1 MAANAT
7 QLSAKKIVL
16 RPPLSVLFIG
26 AASTALCLFFAIVSN
41 LVPNPTTTV
50 GTTVCFLS
58 FALLGVLIVV
68 EYLMDRHEL
77 DTRGIRSRGFFG
89 QIKSAAWNDI
99 SRIGFNQSLQ
109 WFHLRTKDGRLW
121 HVTAM
126 LVGLPAFGKLILA
139 HVNPAA
145 IDDDLKIML
154 REMDNASNLS
164 TRQ

>member
-1 MAANAT
+1 MAAFAS
-7 QLSAKKIVL
+7 QLSAQKIVL
-16 RPPLSVLFIG
+16 RPPLGVLLIG
-26 AASTALCLFFAIVSN
+26 AADIVLFSFFAIVSN

-50 GTTVCFLS
+50 GTTVGFIS
-58 FALLGVLIVV
+58 FALLGVLLVV
-68 EYLMDRHEL
+68 EYLMDRHQL

-89 QIKSAAWNDI
+89 QINSAAWSDI

-145 IDDDLKIML
+145 IDDDLKTML
-154 REMDNASNLS
+154 RELDNASNLS
-164 TRQ
+164 TR

>member
-1 MAANAT
+1 MAPNAT
-7 QLSAKKIVL
+7 LLSAQKVVL

-26 AASTALCLFFAIVSN
+26 AAGTALFSFFAIISN

-58 FALLGVLIVV
+58 FALLGGLLVV

-77 DTRGIRSRGFFG
+77 DSLGIRSRGFFG
-89 QIKSAAWNDI
+89 QIKSASWNDI
-99 SRIGFNQSLQ
+99 SRIGFNQNLQ

-154 REMDNASNLS
+154 RELDNASNLS
-164 TRQ
+164 TH

>member
-1 MAANAT
+1 MFANGT
-7 QLSAKKIVL
+7 QLSAPKIVL
-16 RPPLSVLFIG
+16 RPPLSVLLIG
-26 AASTALCLFFAIVSN
+26 ATGTALFSFFAVVSN

-58 FALLGVLIVV
+58 FALLGVLLVV
-68 EYLMDRHEL
+68 EYVMGRHEL

-121 HVTAM
+121 HITAM

-139 HVNPAA
+139 HVNPEA
-145 IDDDLKIML
+145 IDDDVKTML
-154 REMDNASNLS
+154 RELDNASNLS

>member
-1 MAANAT
+1 MAASAT
-7 QLSAKKIVL
+7 QLSAQKIVL
-16 RPPLSVLFIG
+16 RPPLGVLLIG
-26 AASTALCLFFAIVSN
+26 AAAIVLFSFFAIVSN

-50 GTTVCFLS
+50 GTTVGFIS
-58 FALLGVLIVV
+58 FALLGVLLVV
-68 EYLMDRHEL
+68 EYLMDRHQL

-89 QIKSAAWNDI
+89 QINSAAWNDI

-145 IDDDLKIML
+145 IDDDLKTML
-154 REMDNASNLS
+154 RELDNASNPS
-164 TRQ
+164 NR